1 MFLEI
6 ILISFGFIALLA
18 GLAGSIL
25 PLPGPPLSLL
35 GMFLIHWSQ
44 KIDFS
49 SNYLWTFSILTI
61 LITLLDFIV
70 PAIGQK
76 KFGGSKM
83 GIVGGLVGMFIG
95 LAGGIIGML
104 AGTFLGGLMGELLAG
119 NKGPQAF
126 KASMG
131 SFIGFLFGSLL
142 KLVLCLAM
150 LWVSIVAFF

>member
-1 MFLEI
+1 MFLDI
-6 ILISFGFIALLA
+6 ILISFGFIALLV

-35 GMFLIHWSQ
+35 GMFLIHWSH
-44 KIDFS
+44 KIDFGS
-49 SNYLWTFSILTI
+49 HYLWCFSILTI
-61 LITLLDFIV
+61 LITILDFVI

-83 GIVGGLVGMFIG
+83 GVIGGMLGMFIG
-95 LAGGIIGML
+95 LAGGIVGML
-104 AGTFLGGLMGELLAG
+104 IGTFLGGLIGELLVG

-131 SFIGFLFGSLL
+131 SFVGFLFGSLL
-142 KLVLCLAM
+142 KMVLCLAM